1 PAGRL
6 SPRTRRIE
14 SAPRATLPLPH
25 VARAEHDAHMA
36 GEAQRPRAARRPRP
50 AIGERLAGFVY
61 GTIVVLAV
69 LVAGVRAFPG
79 DAGRIAAMV
88 AVTSVVLWAAHVYAH
103 ALAHS
108 VAHDERVSLAE
119 LRLIARREGSVVEAA
134 VPPFAALL
142 LGSFGVVSTNTA
154 VWLAFGAGL
163 VVLAAQGVVF
173 ARVERLP
180 WPAMLLVVAANVG
193 LGLVLAAL
201 KVFLTH

>member
-1 PAGRL
+1 M
-6 SPRTRRIE
+6 S
-14 SAPRATLPLPH
+14 
-25 VARAEHDAHMA
+25 
-36 GEAQRPRAARRPRP
+36 GEAQRPQTARPRRP
-50 AIGERLAGFVY
+50 AIGERLAGFIY

-69 LVAGVRAFPG
+69 LVAGVRAFPD
-79 DAGRIAAMV
+79 DAGRISAMV
-88 AVTSVVLWAAHVYAH
+88 LVTSVVLWVAHVYAH

-134 VPPFAALL
+134 VPPLAALL
-142 LGSFGVVSTNTA
+142 LGVFGVVSTNTA
-154 VWLAFGAGL
+154 VWLAVGAGL

-173 ARVERLP
+173 ARVERLR

-193 LGLVLAAL
+193 LGLALAAL

>member
-1 PAGRL
+1 MQRRGA
-6 SPRTRRIE
+6 TRVRR
-14 SAPRATLPLPH
+14 RA
-25 VARAEHDAHMA
+25 V
-36 GEAQRPRAARRPRP
+36 
-50 AIGERLAGFVY
+50 GERLAGFIY

-69 LVAGVRAFPG
+69 LVAGARAFPG

-88 AVTSVVLWAAHVYAH
+88 AVTSVVLWVAHVYAH
-103 ALAHS
+103 ALEHS

-119 LRLIARREGSVVEAA
+119 LGLIARREGSVVEAA

-142 LGSFGVVSTNTA
+142 LGVFGVVSTNTA

-163 VVLAAQGVVF
+163 VVLATQGIVF
-173 ARVERLP
+173 ARVERLR

-193 LGLVLAAL
+193 LGLALAAL